1 LTMLPLGVFAMAIS
15 TAVFPSLAEHGAAE
29 DHDALR
35 RTLVDALRFILYLTI
50 PAIVGLVVL
59 SPAVVRLIYQRG
71 EFTTAST
78 ALTSGALRFYAL
90 GLLGMATVEIV
101 TRAFYALHDTGTPVK
116 MAALGMLV
124 NLALGITLVRV
135 LGLNGLALAMAVAS
149 TVEGA
154 ALFLV
159 GQRHLPGLRTGQIAG
174 TAAKSLISALLMG
187 AVVLAFQTVA
197 APLGMPLTGL
207 ILVA

>member
-1 LTMLPLGVFAMAIS
+1 PL
-15 TAVFPSLAEHGAAE
+15 
-29 DHDALR
+29 
-35 RTLVDALRFILYLTI
+35 
-50 PAIVGLVVL
+50 
-59 SPAVVRLIYQRG
+59 
-71 EFTTAST
+71 TTASA
-78 ALTSGALRFYAL
+78 ALPSGAVRSVAL
-90 GLLGMATVEIV
+90 GLLGMATVEVV
-101 TRAFYALHDTGTPVK
+101 TRAFSALHDTRTPVK

-159 GQRHLPGLRTGQIAG
+159 GQRRLPGLRTGQIAG
-174 TAAKSLISALLMG
+174 TAATSLISALLMG
-187 AVVLAFQTVA
+187 AVVLAFQTLA
-197 APLGMPLTGL
+197 APLVVPLAGL

>member
-1 LTMLPLGVFAMAIS
+1 M
-15 TAVFPSLAEHGAAE
+15 
-29 DHDALR
+29 R
-35 RTLVDALRFILYLTI
+35 RATQERQ
-50 PAIVGLVVL
+50 AIVDFETERAFVF
-59 SPAVVRLIYQRG
+59 G

-78 ALTSGALRFYAL
+78 ALTSGALRFYAF

-101 TRAFYALHDTGTPVK
+101 TRAFYALHDTRTPVK

-159 GQRHLPGLRTGQIAG
+159 GQRRLPGLMTGQIAG
-174 TAAKSLISALLMG
+174 TAAKSLVSALLMG
-187 AVVLAFQTVA
+187 GVVLAFQTVA
-197 APLGMPLTGL
+197 SPLGAPLSGL
-207 ILVA
+207 ILVATAIGLGGAVYLAATWALGSTEVGQLRRLLRHSA